1 MSTRNIAIATLSALS
16 LVATACGG
24 AKPRGPLV
32 LDPNL
37 VSFEGAASNQLVLA
51 ETPAEI
57 LVRLRISTP
66 EAIDNIRPALNLALV
81 IDTSGSMEGEA
92 IENARRA
99 AAEVVQHMRDGDRLA
114 VIAFHSDAEL
124 VIESSEISSLERAAI
139 VAKIAAIEARGTT
152 SLSQGLAMGLNEIQ
166 RHHGPESI
174 SRIVLL
180 SDGIPNRPE
189 VIPQLIA
196 QAKQS
201 SIPVTALGFGL
212 DYDESLLTTIA
223 QGTGGGFHYI
233 EEADQ
238 VAAVFVEEVTRLHRV
253 VAQNMIL
260 RLVPGPGLSVLDVWG
275 ADVGHAAGEVQVG
288 LGDISQGE
296 RRDIVVRL
304 SVRGRRD
311 GAVLELLDAHLTF
324 QDAVAGAGALE
335 RKVFVS
341 ARSSADAAAVAK
353 GRDMDVEL
361 SAARAAAAAAT
372 VRAVALARAGQLQQ
386 AQELLAGA
394 EKAARQAVAEFDQDA
409 ELAAL
414 VKAIAELNEALPGFV
429 NQVQPQPAA
438 SLDYADDG
446 APAAAESMS
455 APAARRQV
463 NRSHDRA
470 IQTLQGR

>member
-1 MSTRNIAIATLSALS
+1 
-16 LVATACGG
+16 
-24 AKPRGPLV
+24 
-32 LDPNL
+32 
-37 VSFEGAASNQLVLA
+37 
-51 ETPAEI
+51 
-57 LVRLRISTP
+57 
-66 EAIDNIRPALNLALV
+66 
-81 IDTSGSMEGEA
+81 
-92 IENARRA
+92 
-99 AAEVVQHMRDGDRLA
+99 
-114 VIAFHSDAEL
+114 
-124 VIESSEISSLERAAI
+124 
-139 VAKIAAIEARGTT
+139 
-152 SLSQGLAMGLNEIQ
+152 
-166 RHHGPESI
+166 
-174 SRIVLL
+174 
-180 SDGIPNRPE
+180 
-189 VIPQLIA
+189 
-196 QAKQS
+196 
-201 SIPVTALGFGL
+201 
-212 DYDESLLTTIA
+212 
-223 QGTGGGFHYI
+223 
-233 EEADQ
+233 
-238 VAAVFVEEVTRLHRV
+238 
-253 VAQNMIL
+253 MIL

-275 ADVGHAAGEVQVG
+275 ADIGHAAGQVQVG

-304 SVRGRRD
+304 SVQGRRD

-414 VKAIAELNEALPGFV
+414 VKAIAELNEALPNFV